1 MLQTECMNLRLKIF
15 RLITASLVAIGM
27 LITPTIPVYAQSN
40 IPNMGDD
47 GAISLGDERQLGD
60 RIAREIY
67 RDPEYVSDPVLDA
80 YINSIWQPLYAAAK
94 RHGAMP
100 VEMDAQ
106 FAWRSFLVRDKSV
119 NAFALPGGYFGVHLG
134 LIALSDTPDALASVL
149 AHEITHVTQRHIARG
164 MSKDRATTPLMV
176 ASILVGLLAMR
187 ANPQAASAA
196 LATGQAASIQSQLN
210 YSRDFEREADRLG
223 FTLMAPAGYSEQG
236 FVDMFDMLGRA
247 SRLSDSGNYPY
258 LRSHPLTTER
268 VADMRTR
275 VSEKAASTMPSLQDV
290 NRQQLHKLMATRS
303 AVLAD
308 LSVDAQKIFV
318 QQGAVVMSDA
328 TQSDPARISTLY
340 AAALAAWQTKD
351 AVRARTFYQ
360 ALKASTS
367 IRTPSSVLEIVRWLG
382 AELQSESQLDLTSK
396 NRVEMLYAALQILDK
411 SATNPSAAELR
422 TLASRLQDW
431 VIENP
436 KDIDA
441 WSFLARAQLL
451 QNLRVRASM
460 ATAEGL
466 RAQQDEA
473 GALAQYLAAQSLI
486 KQGLPADRVDTAIV
500 DSKVRELQQIA
511 REASVKP
518 SR

>member
-258 LRSHPLTTER
+258 L
-268 VADMRTR
+268 
-275 VSEKAASTMPSLQDV
+275 
-290 NRQQLHKLMATRS
+290 
-303 AVLAD
+303 
-308 LSVDAQKIFV
+308 
-318 QQGAVVMSDA
+318 
-328 TQSDPARISTLY
+328 
-340 AAALAAWQTKD
+340 
-351 AVRARTFYQ
+351 
-360 ALKASTS
+360 
-367 IRTPSSVLEIVRWLG
+367 
-382 AELQSESQLDLTSK
+382 
-396 NRVEMLYAALQILDK
+396 
-411 SATNPSAAELR
+411 
-422 TLASRLQDW
+422 
-431 VIENP
+431 
-436 KDIDA
+436 
-441 WSFLARAQLL
+441 
-451 QNLRVRASM
+451 
-460 ATAEGL
+460 
-466 RAQQDEA
+466 
-473 GALAQYLAAQSLI
+473 
-486 KQGLPADRVDTAIV
+486 
-500 DSKVRELQQIA
+500 
-511 REASVKP
+511 
-518 SR
+518 